1 MDTPEEDGQ
10 MKKIKIKIDVNI
22 PEIGS
27 FQPTLGRVTGNL
39 EHVNSSDRLPYC
51 RAGII
56 HWMSPELDEISFII
70 LYFTFLYAEQLS
82 DYLSGFRLD

>member
-1 MDTPEEDGQ
+1 

-39 EHVNSSDRLPYC
+39 EQVNSSDRLPYC

-56 HWMSPELDEISFII
+56 RWMSPDLDEISFISFI
-70 LYFTFLYAEQLS
+70 SPSSMLNNSLII
-82 DYLSGFRLD
+82 YLVSG